1 MLNKHRRCFNLLK
14 QLNNDKSAVKVHGG
28 SMGPF
33 IRDGDII
40 ITKRV
45 NPKDMARGDIILYYL
60 REKICVH
67 RIIRKSKENGKTVF
81 FTKGD
86 RLYHFDAPVD
96 EKQISGKVI
105 AVKKKNKIINLTSK
119 KWQMLNLLLLIYSL
133 STLYMC
139 NFILNDFLHLF
150 RKKVN

>member
-1 MLNKHRRCFNLLK
+1 MLNKHRRCFNVLK
-14 QLNNDKSAVKVHGG
+14 QLNNDRSAVKVHGG

-45 NPKDMARGDIILYYL
+45 DPKDMASGDIILYHR
-60 REKICVH
+60 REKFCVH

-96 EKQISGKVI
+96 EKQILGKVI
-105 AVKKKNKIINLTSK
+105 AVKKKNKIKNLTSK

-133 STLYMC
+133 STLYIC
-139 NFILNDFLHLF
+139 NFLLNDFLHLF
-150 RKKVN
+150 KKKVN